1 MIEYEAL
8 CDRNPQRPLFIYGL
22 GKTNYIQV
30 NEIGFDNIG
39 VDAATTGSSGGHGSR
54 SESTESAVPGGR
66 RNHFPGHHAG
76 EPGERV
82 AVKRTAEKEFK
93 RSRCTRSVPAVF
105 LPARSISGK
114 KS

>member
-76 EPGERV
+76 GPGERV
-82 AVKRTAEKEFK
+82 AVKRIQTQPVHAKCAGCIFACK
-93 RSRCTRSVPAVF
+93 VY
-105 LPARSISGK
+105 IW
-114 KS
+114 